1 MRNLTG
7 HTGAVYTIEYIS
19 DGTVVT
25 GAGDN
30 NAIIWNPSTGTQLV
44 SFSPFPKA
52 IYAIREF
59 SPQAIAICGYT
70 GKVYF
75 YKVNG
80 SATPSL
86 IKSLTPSASYGYFSM
101 VVATV
106 PYNGYNSSILYVSCA
121 ATNAIA
127 FNVTNINSISIW
139 QTATIDNSG
148 NDIYSVE
155 KSRIKLIFIFLL
167 LRFLLFI
174 DLKLFSL

>member
-1 MRNLTG
+1 MTG
-7 HTGAVYTIEYIS
+7 NTAAVYTIEYIS

-25 GAGDN
+25 GAGDG

-44 SFSPFPKA
+44 SISPFPKA

-70 GKVYF
+70 GKIYF

-80 SATPSL
+80 TATPSL
-86 IKSLTPSASYGYFSM
+86 IKSISPSVSYGYFSM

-121 ATNAIA
+121 ATNAMA
-127 FNVTNINSISIW
+127 FNVTNINSISLW
-139 QTATIDNSG
+139 QTATIDSSG

-155 KSRIKLIFIFLL
+155 KSRIKLIFYNFVIENAFIY
-167 LRFLLFI
+167 RF
-174 DLKLFSL
+174 KTV